1 MRKPRSFDSI
11 EDALEATAIAY
22 RRNLWRDAADYVE
35 VWTEKDAVSGVVYPV
50 TSLYDVP
57 LMVAR
62 GFTSET
68 FAFEAVQLRGDD
80 RRPFCV
86 YYLGDFDRSGVD
98 AAKSLEKK
106 LRRFAGEK
114 GIPVSFTNLAVTE
127 EQVTALSLPTRQP
140 KRKSAANRNWPHDFA
155 VEFDAIPPDLLRDL
169 VEAAINEH
177 LPQDTLW
184 TLKQAEESEREL
196 LRAWVEAAA

>member
-1 MRKPRSFDSI
+1 M
-11 EDALEATAIAY
+11 
-22 RRNLWRDAADYVE
+22 
-35 VWTEKDAVSGVVYPV
+35 
-50 TSLYDVP
+50 
-57 LMVAR
+57 
-62 GFTSET
+62 
-68 FAFEAVQLRGDD
+68 
-80 RRPFCV
+80 
-86 YYLGDFDRSGVD
+86 D

-140 KRKSAANRNWPHDFA
+140 KRKSAADRKWPHDFA
-155 VEFDAIPPDLLRDL
+155 VELDAIPPDVLRDL

-177 LPQDTLW
+177 LPQDQLW
-184 TLKQAEESEREL
+184 MLKQAEESEQEL